1 MGPPERGPLVILLLL
16 ACTGAP
22 QSLAECDRLRDANDR
37 TVCRVGFLQG
47 QPVDALQAA
56 LATIDDPDEHDLLLV
71 ELAVADTTLGPTLCP
86 GTRSP
91 YGARQC
97 EQVLGRPHLAG
108 SPKEGKR

>member
-1 MGPPERGPLVILLLL
+1 MLLWL
-16 ACTGAP
+16 AACVGAP
-22 QSLAECDRLRDANDR
+22 ESLADCDAMRDANER
-37 TVCRVGFLQG
+37 TQCRASLLTG

-56 LATIDDPDEHDLLLV
+56 LAGIEDPDEHDLLLV
-71 ELAVADTTLGPTLCP
+71 ELAVADTTLGPALCP

>member
-1 MGPPERGPLVILLLL
+1 MILLWL
-16 ACTGAP
+16 ACTP
-22 QSLAECDRLRDANDR
+22 KTLADCAGLRDANER
-37 TVCRVGFLQG
+37 TVCRVGFLEG
-47 QPVDALQAA
+47 QPVEQLHAA
-56 LATIDDPDEHDLLLV
+56 LADIDDPDEHDLLLV
-71 ELAVADTTLGPTLCP
+71 ELAVMDPTLGPALCP